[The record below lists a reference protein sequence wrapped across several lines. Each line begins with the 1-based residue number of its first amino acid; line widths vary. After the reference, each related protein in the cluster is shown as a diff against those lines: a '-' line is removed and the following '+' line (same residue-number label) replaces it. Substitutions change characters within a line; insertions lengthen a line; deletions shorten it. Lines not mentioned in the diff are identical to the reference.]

1 MHIRKVIVLLL
12 LAGFNVFKAQA
23 QNKEDQKVILI
34 TLDGFRWQELFT
46 GADPQLISNTDYVHD
61 TTGLKTKFWRETEIE
76 RREALLPFIW
86 NEVSNLGEI
95 HGNRIAGSKWL
106 QVVSG
111 ITLHR

>member
-1 MHIRKVIVLLL
+1 MKINKITFLLL
-12 LAGFNVFKAQA
+12 LASFSIFETQA

-61 TTGLKTKFWRETEIE
+61 TTRLKTKFWRETEIE

-86 NEVSNLGEI
+86 NEVANLGEI
-95 HGNRIAGSKWL
+95 HGNSHG
-106 QVVSG
+106 
-111 ITLHR
+111 